1 MRTIH
6 KPLTGVPSFY
16 EPYLS
21 KVPDDGQLGRHLQ
34 EILTETIALT
44 RPLTEEQLN
53 YRYAEGKWTIKDIL
67 VHLSDCERVIMYR
80 AMRMGRGDRTNLPG
94 FDENLFVENAH
105 ASKRTLED
113 ILAELA
119 AGRAFSI
126 VFIQSL
132 SEEALDAEGT
142 ANGYPLSCRLLV
154 NHLYGHHRH
163 HLEVI
168 KERYLAS

>member
-1 MRTIH
+1 MRIIP
-6 KPLTGVPSFY
+6 KPVTGIPSFY

-21 KVPDDGQLGRHLQ
+21 KVPDDGKLLMHLND
-34 EILTETIALT
+34 ILTETIALA
-44 RPLTEEQLN
+44 RSLSEEKLN
-53 YRYAEGKWTIKDIL
+53 FRYAEGKWTIKDIL

-80 AMRMGRGDRTNLPG
+80 SMRMGRGDKTNLPG
-94 FDENLFVENAH
+94 FDENVFVENAH

-113 ILAELA
+113 ILAELS

-126 VFIQSL
+126 AFIQSL
-132 SEEALDAEGT
+132 SEEALHAEGT

-163 HLEVI
+163 HLLII
-168 KERYLAS
+168 KERHLA